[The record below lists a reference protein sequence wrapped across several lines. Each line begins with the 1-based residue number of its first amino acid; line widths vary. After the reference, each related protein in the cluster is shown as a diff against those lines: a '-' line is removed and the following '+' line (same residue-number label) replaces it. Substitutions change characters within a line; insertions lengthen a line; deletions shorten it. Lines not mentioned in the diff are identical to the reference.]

1 MRTAKLRKGSL
12 QFSINRIVA
21 LSYLER
27 PVRLATI
34 PSKSLRSLG
43 GRGYS
48 SDKGGTTGQ
57 FVTPGDVGCNCI
69 SEIDGSWQMS
79 T

>member
-1 MRTAKLRKGSL
+1 MRTAKSRKGSL

-21 LSYLER
+21 LSYLEG
-27 PVRLATI
+27 PVRLAII

-69 SEIDGSWQMS
+69 SEINGSWQMS
-79 T
+79 S